1 MKSAEIIILCE
12 DQTHNTF
19 ARAFLKRRNFNPRAI
34 RTLPIPGRSGGSGE
48 ASVRRS
54 FPNELKAIRGRSNAM
69 LVVLIDADTYDV
81 AERKRQLMQ
90 ECAACGVPWRGDDDH
105 VVLIVPKR
113 NIESWLVYLDG
124 DEPNEESSEWKRK
137 KEGLAK
143 PGAKALDEMCH
154 VAQRLR
160 EPAPPSLEE
169 ACDEWR
175 RYRLK

>member
-19 ARAFLKRRNFNPRAI
+19 ARAFLKRRNFNPRQM

-54 FPNELKAIRGRSNAM
+54 FPNQLKAIRGRRNAM
-69 LVVLIDADTYDV
+69 LIVLVDADACEV
-81 AERKRQLMQ
+81 AERKRQFRQ
-90 ECAACGVPWRGDDDH
+90 ECEQCEVPWIEDEDH
-105 VVLIVPKR
+105 VVLVVPKR

-124 DEPNEESSEWKRK
+124 GESDEESSEWKRK
-137 KEGLAK
+137 RDGLAK

-160 EPAPPSLEE
+160 DPAPPSLEE
-169 ACDEWR
+169 ACSEWR
-175 RYRLK
+175 KHGM